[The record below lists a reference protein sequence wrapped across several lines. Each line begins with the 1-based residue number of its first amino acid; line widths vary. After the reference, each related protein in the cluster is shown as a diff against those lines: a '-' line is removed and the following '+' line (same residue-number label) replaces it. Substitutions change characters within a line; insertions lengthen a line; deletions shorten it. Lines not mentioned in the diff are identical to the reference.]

1 MKPTDNNTEQVIIEA
16 ARQVFIEKG
25 YAEANM
31 SDIAVK
37 AGINRSGLHYYFR
50 TKDRMFEAVAAD
62 IVHSFLP
69 DIHHIVLQD
78 KPIAERISEIVD
90 VYFNVIKQNP
100 QIPAFAIKEI
110 QRDSTFFLKT
120 INKMDIGDYMN
131 QIRNNLLNDME
142 NGKINRV
149 PIEFVFYTLYGLL
162 TFPFLSR
169 PLTALMSF
177 PADDDFEEKMQEW
190 EKQIVDQLCCLLC
203 K

>member
-78 KPIAERISEIVD
+78 KPIAERISEIAD

-110 QRDSTFFLKT
+110 QRDSTFLLNT

-131 QIRNNLLNDME
+131 QIRNNLLNDMD
-142 NGKINRV
+142 NGKIKHV
-149 PIEFVFYTLYGLL
+149 TIEFVFYTLYGLL

-169 PLTALMSF
+169 PLTSLMSF

-190 EKQIVDQLCCLLC
+190 KKQIVNQLCYLLC